1 MYKFRYYIV
10 NSITLYRIITAPVLL
25 LLAVSGDLEVFKWLL
40 ALSFFTDSIDG
51 YLARKNHVHTK
62 LGAVLDSIGDD
73 LTVGAAIIGILLFQP
88 DFARERLSFFTALFI
103 LYSSQLIL
111 ALIRYGRISSFHTYS
126 AKISAVLQAVFLTLF
141 FHIGPIYWLF
151 YIAVI
156 FTGLNLIEEIILV
169 IMLPEWQHDVKGLYW
184 YLTKK

>member
-25 LLAVSGDLEVFKWLL
+25 LLAVSGNLEVFKWLL

-51 YLARKNHVHTK
+51 YLARKNHVQTES
-62 LGAVLDSIGDD
+62 GSMLDSIGDD
-73 LTVGAAIIGILLFQP
+73 LTVGTAIIGILLFEP
-88 DFARERLSFFTALFI
+88 GFAREELPFFIALFI

-126 AKISAVLQAVFLTLF
+126 AKVSAVLQALFLILF
-141 FHIGPIYWLF
+141 FHVGPIYWLF
-151 YIAVI
+151 YIAVVM
-156 FTGLNLIEEIILV
+156 TGLNLIEEIILV
-169 IMLPEWQHDVKGLYW
+169 IMLPKWQHHVKGIYW
-184 YLTKK
+184 YLTKM